1 MSYSSSTINA
11 TNPLS
16 PLSEGQQLVGATVQ
30 KIVEGTPFPL
40 TSGDDEIVNLNLT
53 SGTWSIVPI
62 FQVTQ
67 QDAVTEFTS
76 TNLSI
81 SFTGA
86 TVPFVSPV
94 YYNNLNFGDGGVI
107 SICTTAILTIPNNTT
122 FNPVTVTLTIE
133 YENDT
138 TAPEITFG
146 AVTCTRLA

>member
-1 MSYSSSTINA
+1 MSYASSTTNA

-16 PLSEGQQLVGATVQ
+16 PLSEGQQLVGAMVQ

-40 TSGDDEIVNLNLT
+40 ASGDNEIVNLNLT

-86 TVPFVSPV
+86 TAPFVSPV
-94 YYNNLNFGDGGVI
+94 YYNNINFGNGGVI
-107 SICTTAILTIPNNTT
+107 SVCTTAILTIPNNT

-138 TAPEITFG
+138 TAPEITSG
-146 AVTCTRLA
+146 GVTCMRLA

>member
-30 KIVEGTPFPL
+30 TIVEGTPFPL

-76 TNLSI
+76 TILSI

-94 YYNNLNFGDGGVI
+94 YYNNINFGDGGVI
-107 SICTTAILTIPNNTT
+107 SVCTTAILTIPNNTT
-122 FNPVTVTLTIE
+122 FNPVTVTLTTE

-138 TAPEITFG
+138 TSPEITFG